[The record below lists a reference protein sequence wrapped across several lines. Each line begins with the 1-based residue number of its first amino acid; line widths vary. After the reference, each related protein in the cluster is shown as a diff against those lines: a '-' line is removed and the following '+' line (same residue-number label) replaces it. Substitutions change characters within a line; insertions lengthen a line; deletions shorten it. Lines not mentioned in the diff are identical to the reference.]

1 MCSDSS
7 KNLVKQPRVWPQ
19 NESSPELESFTNAF
33 LQIRTII
40 TKGVAEA
47 KETPALF
54 LSSVVV
60 FVHSFSHVRL
70 FLTPW
75 IAARKACLSLTISQR
90 LPKFMCIALMMLSSH
105 LILWLPLLCSV
116 LSDSLP
122 PHGLL
127 CPWNFPG
134 KNTEAGCHSFLQGIV
149 PTQGLNPGLL
159 HCRQILYSL
168 SYQGSPLLFS
178 MASQST
184 S

>member
-1 MCSDSS
+1 M
-7 KNLVKQPRVWPQ
+7 
-19 NESSPELESFTNAF
+19 
-33 LQIRTII
+33 
-40 TKGVAEA
+40 AEA
-47 KETPALF
+47 KETPAPF

-75 IAARKACLSLTISQR
+75 IVARKACPSLTISQR
-90 LPKFMCIALMMLSSH
+90 LPKFMCIALMMPSSH
-105 LILWLPLLCSV
+105 LILRLPLLCSV

-134 KNTEAGCHSFLQGIV
+134 KNTEAGCHPFLQGIV

-168 SYQGSPLLFS
+168 NHQGGSLTIKSYSLSDPIVPVCEIS
-178 MASQST
+178 MNIST
-184 S
+184 SLLYHPTLFQAFPISHLNYLFFG